1 MNEQF
6 ISLPLINNTRENR
19 FEMVVDG
26 ATSIIEYRQ
35 LPGALALLHTEV
47 PQILEGKGVAAAIV
61 EKTFNYA
68 KENNVKIIPLC
79 PYVLVYLKKHPEW
92 NILIHEDYKK

>member
-6 ISLPLINNTRENR
+6 ISLPLINNTRDSR

-26 ATSIIEYRQ
+26 AASIIEYKQ
-35 LPGALALLHTEV
+35 LHGALALLHTEV
-47 PQILEGKGVAAAIV
+47 PQILEGKGIAAAIV

-68 KENNVKIIPLC
+68 KENNLKIIPLC
-79 PYVLVYLKKHPEW
+79 PYVVVYLKKHPEW
-92 NILIHEDYKK
+92 NTIVHEDYKK